1 MKSKEFPSWQSFES
15 WKEAEEE
22 STRTYFV
29 KPKGDSVHMSDDFLD
44 KAAG

>member
-1 MKSKEFPSWQSFES
+1 MESKEFHNWQSFES

-29 KPKGDSVHMSDDFLD
+29 KPKGDSMSDDFLGE
-44 KAAG
+44 AAG